1 MRDLNRDLLQLQR
14 RAGQGS
20 HATRRDRAY
29 ALAQMA
35 NTLHELGYRGL
46 RATGLKGK
54 HIEAL
59 LREWSDRGLSNA
71 TMMNRMAHVRWW
83 ADRVGKGN
91 MVKANAEYGIAP
103 RSHVADGT
111 KRRDLD
117 EAKLALVK
125 DGHVRMALRLQ
136 AAFGLRREEAIKF
149 TPARDDRGGRIR
161 LKGSTTKG
169 GRPREVP
176 VRNAAQRG
184 LLDEARRL
192 AGGGALIPSE
202 RNYAEQ
208 RKVYEDQTRLAG
220 LDRNHGLRH
229 AYALDRYEDLTGWN
243 APAAGGPPRRSLTG
257 AQRRIDAA
265 ARRTIVSELG
275 HGRLEV
281 AGHYLA

>member
-1 MRDLNRDLLQLQR
+1 MW
-14 RAGQGS
+14 
-20 HATRRDRAY
+20 RDRAY

-35 NTLHELGYRGL
+35 NTLHGLGYGGL
-46 RATGLKGK
+46 RANGLKGK

-59 LREWSDRGLSNA
+59 VRDWSDRGLSDA
-71 TMMNRMAHVRWW
+71 TMMNRMARVRWW

-91 MVKANAEYGIAP
+91 LVKPNAEYGIEP

-117 EAKLALVK
+117 DAKLAPVK

-149 TPARDDRGGRIR
+149 TPPRDDRGACIR
-161 LKGSTTKG
+161 LKASTTKG

-192 AGGGALIPSE
+192 AGGGALIRAGSQLRRTEEGLRGPDPGGGAGPQP
-202 RNYAEQ
+202 RAEA
-208 RKVYEDQTRLAG
+208 RVRSRPLRGSDG
-220 LDRNHGLRH
+220 LDLR
-229 AYALDRYEDLTGWN
+229 R
-243 APAAGGPPRRSLTG
+243 
-257 AQRRIDAA
+257 A
-265 ARRTIVSELG
+265 ARRAAI
-275 HGRLEV
+275 
-281 AGHYLA
+281 